1 MEKSRFRIIL
11 FSFAVFLL
19 LVSPI
24 LSGVEPFLKDADH
37 DGFPDDLETA
47 TGYNPRV
54 NEALKRSSAGGKCGV
69 LKTDLMKIGRPN
81 NILIILDIS
90 GSMSEPMDASN
101 KMEVAKKIL
110 GRYIDALPD
119 SARAALVVYGRSGCD
134 EDSIALLSPIGRI
147 NRDSLKSKIMELR
160 PSGATPIAFTLSKT
174 AEFLKGFEEDNNS
187 LILVSD
193 GMESC
198 GADPIKAI
206 LDLKEGEANPEVMVI
221 GLKVNAATRAQLAK
235 IAASS
240 DGVYEDVKTEG
251 DFVRAFAGFFN
262 KMNRFYKDILCIVAQ
277 YNAYLTYE
285 TEQYNKSKAY
295 LVKAMTKAMSD
306 AAREAVSR
314 TEARIDK
321 NHSARIAA
329 KEKLGEMIKNK
340 MDDMAAA
347 TERFVGAR

>member
-1 MEKSRFRIIL
+1 MKKSRFLAIL
-11 FSFAVFLL
+11 FSFAVSLL
-19 LVSPI
+19 LVSPD
-24 LSGVEPFLKDADH
+24 LRSAEPFSKDVDH
-37 DGFPDDLETA
+37 DGFPDDLEIA
-47 TGYNPRV
+47 TGFNPRV
-54 NEALKRSSAGGKCGV
+54 NEALKRSSAGGRCGV
-69 LKTDLMKIGRPN
+69 LKTDLVKIGRPQ

-101 KMEVAKKIL
+101 KMDVAKKIL
-110 GRYIDALPD
+110 GRYIDALPE
-119 SARAALVVYGRSGCD
+119 STRVALVVYGRSGCD
-134 EDSIALLSPIGRI
+134 EDSIALLSPMGRI
-147 NRDSLKSKIMELR
+147 NKDSLKSKIMELTPR
-160 PSGATPIAFTLSKT
+160 GATPIAFTLSKT
-174 AEFLKGFEEDNNS
+174 AEFLRGFEEDNNS

-206 LDLKEGEANPEVMVI
+206 LDLKESEASPEVMVI
-221 GLKVNAATRAQLAK
+221 GIKVDAATRRQLAG

-240 DGVYEDVKTEG
+240 DGVYEDVKTET
-251 DFVRAFAGFFN
+251 DFVKAFAGFFN

-306 AAREAVSR
+306 SAREAVSR

-347 TERFVGAR
+347 TDKFVGAR

>member
-1 MEKSRFRIIL
+1 MTKNRMLIAL
-11 FSFAVFLL
+11 FSFTILL
-19 LVSPI
+19 LVSPD
-24 LSGVEPFLKDADH
+24 LPGAEPFSKDVDH
-37 DGFPDDLETA
+37 DGFPDDLELA
-47 TGYNPRV
+47 TGYNPRM

-69 LKTDLMKIGRPN
+69 LKTDLVKIGRPN

-90 GSMSEPMDASN
+90 GSMSEPMGASN
-101 KMEVAKKIL
+101 KMDVAKKIL

-119 SARAALVVYGRSGCD
+119 SSRVALVVYGRSGCD
-134 EDSIALLSPIGRI
+134 EDSIALLSPMGRI
-147 NRDSLKSKIMELR
+147 NKDSLKSRIAELAPR
-160 PSGATPIAFTLSKT
+160 GATPIAFTLSKT
-174 AEFLKGFEEDNNS
+174 AEFLRGFEEDNNS

-206 LDLKEGEANPEVMVI
+206 LDLKESEANPEVMVI
-221 GLKVNAATRAQLAK
+221 GIKVDAATRAQLAR

-240 DGVYEDVKTEG
+240 DGVYEDVKTEM
-251 DFVRAFAGFFN
+251 DFVKAFAGFFN
-262 KMNRFYKDILCIVAQ
+262 KMNRFYKDILCIVSQ

-295 LVKAMTKAMSD
+295 LVKAATKAMSD
-306 AAREAVSR
+306 SAREAVSR

-321 NHSARIAA
+321 NHAARIAA

-347 TERFVGAR
+347 TDKFVGAR